1 MNAIECPRESDV
13 LMVVVTGQWP
23 LRVPD
28 ELRAHVA
35 SCDTCRELALA
46 AHAIDA
52 EADATRPLT
61 RDLPSAGTVWWRAQL
76 RARQEAARD
85 AVRPMTAAH
94 ALGLAALFAAGG
106 AVFGASAQW
115 FQAGLRSFKA
125 GIVNV
130 FARIELPSLS
140 LPSGET
146 ALWSTS
152 GSLFVISAIGLIAAA
167 AIIGW
172 AMKEES

>member
-23 LRVPD
+23 SRVPD

-35 SCDTCRELALA
+35 SCDTCRELAVA
-46 AHAIDA
+46 AHAIES

-61 RDLPSAGTVWWRAQL
+61 RDLPSAGPVWWRAQL
-76 RARQEAARD
+76 RARQDAARD

-106 AVFGASAQW
+106 AVFGASAEW
-115 FQAGLRSFKA
+115 FQAALRSVKT
-125 GIVNV
+125 NV
-130 FARIELPSLS
+130 VSFFAQIELPSLP
-140 LPSGET
+140 LPASET

-152 GSLFVISAIGLIAAA
+152 GSLLLIGAIGLVAAA

-172 AMKEES
+172 AMKEDN

>member
-1 MNAIECPRESDV
+1 MTAMECPRESDV
-13 LMVVVTGQWP
+13 LSVVITGQWP
-23 LRVPD
+23 TRVPD

-35 SCDTCRELALA
+35 SCQTCTELAVA
-46 AHAIDA
+46 AHAIDTEA
-52 EADATRPLT
+52 EAARPLS
-61 RDLPSAGTVWWRAQL
+61 RELPGSGTVWWRAQL

-125 GIVNV
+125 GIGTF
-130 FARIELPSLS
+130 FAQIELPSLP
-140 LPSGET
+140 LPIDGST
-146 ALWSTS
+146 LWSGHGTM
-152 GSLFVISAIGLIAAA
+152 LVITIIGLAAA
-167 AIIGW
+167 AGIIGW
-172 AMKEES
+172 AMRED